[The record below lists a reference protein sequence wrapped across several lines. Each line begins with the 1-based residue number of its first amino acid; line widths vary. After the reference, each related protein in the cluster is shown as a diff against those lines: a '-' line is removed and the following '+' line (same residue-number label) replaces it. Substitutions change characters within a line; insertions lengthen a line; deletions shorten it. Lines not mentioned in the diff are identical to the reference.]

1 MMAGQKLTR
10 LSMNC
15 IEKLREEKTRKER
28 LGEEVLRS
36 K

>member
-1 MMAGQKLTR
+1 MMAGPKLTK

-15 IEKLREEKTRKER
+15 IEKLREEKTKKER
-28 LGEEVLRS
+28 LEEEVLRS